1 MRRSALDRLGERQLV
16 VVTGKGGVG
25 KSTLTAVLGR
35 LMAGRGK
42 RVLLLE
48 VDPRESLHQAL
59 GTEPSGGAM
68 VAAGPGLTIQNLQPA
83 TVIEG
88 LVREKVRIP
97 YLARKI
103 TESVA
108 YRQFVDAAPGLKE
121 TAVLGYAYRVL
132 QGSRRPVAD
141 QVIVD
146 APATGHSATM
156 MAAPG
161 LLAEACQ
168 GGQLG
173 GMAADLAAYLADGS
187 RCGVMVA
194 TLAEEMPIQETLE
207 LIELLR
213 SGLGIRPGP
222 GGGERALPRPDPGP
236 PRARSRSLDG
246 PPADERGRTGPAG
259 RRLGRPPAGTA
270 PPAPGPGPGAGGGFG
285 GGPGRR
291 WTGEP
296 DLLRRHLT
304 VVVGGGGVGKT
315 TLAAA
320 LALGSAREGRRTL
333 VMTIDPSLRLKDAL
347 GVGEEAKDEP
357 VRVFKAGSGFPGRRP
372 AGRQAHLRP
381 ADPHLRAGCRRGQAD
396 LRQPVLPGP
405 GRQPFGNPGIHGHG
419 TPVRDAGLRPL

>member
-83 TVIEG
+83 AVIED
-88 LVREKVRIP
+88 LVREKVRIR

-141 QVIVD
+141 QVILD
-146 APATGHSATM
+146 APATGHSASM

-173 GMAADLAAYLADGS
+173 AMAAELAAYLADGS

-207 LIELLR
+207 LIERLR
-213 SGLGIRPGP
+213 AGPGIRPDLVVANGLYPALGREAAGGRRSDLWAARRRVNEAELSRLAANWDGP
-222 GGGERALPRPDPGP
+222 LLELPLLPLEPGP
-236 PRARSRSLDG
+236 ELVA
-246 PPADERGRTGPAG
+246 A
-259 RRLGRPPAGTA
+259 
-270 PPAPGPGPGAGGGFG
+270 
-285 GGPGRR
+285 
-291 WTGEP
+291 
-296 DLLRRHLT
+296 
-304 VVVGGGGVGKT
+304 
-315 TLAAA
+315 LAAA
-320 LALGSAREGRRTL
+320 LAEVDR
-333 VMTIDPSLRLKDAL
+333 
-347 GVGEEAKDEP
+347 
-357 VRVFKAGSGFPGRRP
+357 
-372 AGRQAHLRP
+372 
-381 ADPHLRAGCRRGQAD
+381 
-396 LRQPVLPGP
+396 
-405 GRQPFGNPGIHGHG
+405 
-419 TPVRDAGLRPL
+419 